1 MGENSIS
8 YDVFQNVLVSI
19 TKLNIPVL
27 LSGIEFNQI
36 NTNNYVLPRISET
49 LMLLTNLKRL
59 TLSCIDKYI

>member
-36 NTNNYVLPRISET
+36 NNNSYVLPRISET
-49 LMLLTNLKRL
+49 LILLTNLKRL